1 MTDRKRPEIA
11 QRLSDDTLKEKGPEA
26 NKKNG
31 SMEKSEPKGVSVEQS
46 RQPHPD
52 LTRFG
57 DWEKNGRCID
67 F

>member
-11 QRLSDDTLKEKGPEA
+11 QRLSDDTLKEKGLEA